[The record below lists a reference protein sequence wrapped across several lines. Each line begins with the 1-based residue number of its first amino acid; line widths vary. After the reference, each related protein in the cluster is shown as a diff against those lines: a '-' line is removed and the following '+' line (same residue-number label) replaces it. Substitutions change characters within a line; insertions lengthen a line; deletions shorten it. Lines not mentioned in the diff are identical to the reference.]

1 MNAPEDKDR
10 MDALLHEQN
19 AYVDDGG
26 FTSRVMAALP
36 PRHPMSGCRH
46 SWLSPALLLG
56 AAVVGTELAV
66 RWLPWANLPPLNLS
80 ALLSLDSQVMAPWV
94 SVLLVVACV
103 VWTVT
108 AAVQCDD

>member
-1 MNAPEDKDR
+1 
-10 MDALLHEQN
+10 MDVLLREQN

-26 FTSRVMAALP
+26 FTHRVMAALP
-36 PRHPMSGCRH
+36 QHRRH